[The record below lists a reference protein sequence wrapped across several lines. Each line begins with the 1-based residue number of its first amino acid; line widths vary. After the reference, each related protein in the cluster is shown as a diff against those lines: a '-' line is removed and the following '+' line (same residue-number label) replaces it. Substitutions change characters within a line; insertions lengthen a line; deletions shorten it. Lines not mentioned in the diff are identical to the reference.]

1 MIYLDNA
8 ATSFPKP
15 TSVLRSVEFAMRKL
29 GANPGRSGH
38 SMSIAAASTVYECR
52 KALAGFFNA
61 PGPECVVF
69 TLNCTHAINMV
80 LKGLL
85 RAGDHVVIS
94 CLEHNAITR
103 PLKALETL
111 GISFSEA
118 KVFPGDDAATVSSF
132 KSAITAKT
140 ALVACTHASNV
151 WGVRLPIYQICAMAH
166 RMGIP
171 TLVDAA
177 QSAGHVP
184 IDLGKTD
191 IDYLCLAGHKGLLG
205 PMGVGVLITSCGKRL
220 STTIQG
226 GTGLNSDSYL
236 QTDVMPEKFE
246 SGTQNLA
253 GIAGLH
259 AGIDFLNSV
268 TLEKISS
275 HEHRLIRHLYDG
287 LSQIKGVQLYMPA
300 PDPQHFVP
308 LLSFNIA
315 SLHSEAVAEILNKH
329 KIYVRAGLHCAPA
342 AHKFCN
348 TLNRGAVRVCPSA
361 FTKTSDIDALLNVV
375 EIIKP

>member
-15 TSVLRSVEFAMRKL
+15 TSVMRSIDFAMRKL

-38 SMSIAAASTVYECR
+38 RMSLAAAGAVYECR

-85 RAGDHVVIS
+85 RAGDHVIIS

-103 PLKALETL
+103 PLKALESL

-140 ALVACTHASNV
+140 ALIACTHASNV
-151 WGVRLPIYQICAMAH
+151 WGVRLPIQQICAMAH

-184 IDLGKTD
+184 IDLGKTG
-191 IDYLCLAGHKGLLG
+191 IYYLCLAGHKGLFG
-205 PMGVGVLITSCGKRL
+205 PMGVGVLITACGERL
-220 STTIQG
+220 ATTVQG

-259 AGIDFLNSV
+259 AGIDFLNAV
-268 TLEKISS
+268 TLKKISG

-287 LSQIKGVQLYMPA
+287 LSRIKGVQLYMPA
-300 PDPQHFVP
+300 PDPHHFVP

-315 SLHSEAVAEILNKH
+315 GLHSEAVAEILNKH

-342 AHKFCN
+342 AHRFCN

-361 FTKTSDIDALLNVV
+361 FTKISDIDALLNVV
-375 EIIKP
+375 DGIKP